1 MTKPKI
7 DITEEAHA
15 AIKSYC
21 KGLGMSVK
29 QVVSVMIMREVSPK
43 KKIHPLLAAD
53 TASWSDVWS
62 RPPFWSGRR
71 AG

>member
-7 DITEEAHA
+7 DITEEAHDA
-15 AIKSYC
+15 LKAYC
-21 KGLGMSVK
+21 RAQGTSMKH
-29 QVVSVMIMREVSPK
+29 VVSAMIMREVSPK

-62 RPPFWSGRR
+62 RPPFWERR
-71 AG
+71 LWQ